1 MVEFGVR
8 FPAGPPYM
16 IYQLF
21 LYYLA
26 GIIQDFLLTVNWRFV
41 AKEKPI
47 LAMIFSFL
55 TTVVGLLVFY
65 NILTQLDR
73 ERSLI
78 GIIVYAAGIATGTFL
93 GVKLKLSEGKYIIS
107 KLFPFLNK
115 NK

>member
-1 MVEFGVR
+1 
-8 FPAGPPYM
+8 M

-78 GIIVYAAGIATGTFL
+78 SIIVYATGIATGTFL
-93 GVKLKLSEGKYIIS
+93 GVKLKLSESKYIIS